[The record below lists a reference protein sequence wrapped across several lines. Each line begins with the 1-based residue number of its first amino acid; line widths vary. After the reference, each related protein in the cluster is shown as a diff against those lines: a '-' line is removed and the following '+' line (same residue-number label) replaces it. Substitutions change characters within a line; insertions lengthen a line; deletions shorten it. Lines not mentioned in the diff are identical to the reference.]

1 MNKTIVIYLVGL
13 LLISGVYAFDVRYS
27 EPTNK
32 DGSVIE
38 WNGPTQSPLKIDCPR
53 NEWNNNFEKY
63 RAGEISKEDMKKYI
77 GGCKW

>member
-1 MNKTIVIYLVGL
+1 MKLIIIIGVLLLLVG
-13 LLISGVYAFDVRYS
+13 GVYAFSFESS

-32 DGSVIE
+32 DGSAIE
-38 WNGPTQSPLKIDCPR
+38 WKEPTQSPIKIDCPR
-53 NEWNNNFEKY
+53 NEWNNNFKKY